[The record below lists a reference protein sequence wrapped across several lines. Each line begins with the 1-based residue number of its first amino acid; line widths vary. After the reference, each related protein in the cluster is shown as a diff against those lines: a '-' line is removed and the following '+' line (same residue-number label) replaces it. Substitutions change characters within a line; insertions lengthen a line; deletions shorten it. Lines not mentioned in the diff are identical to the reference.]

1 MRSCEP
7 SSGDERTDHSSPPSQ
22 KRISGAG
29 DGDRERQLEKS
40 NNEVNPEIA
49 DVESSSPASP
59 LVCQSERQDV
69 PSNLVEQSHPNKG
82 PNSTAKNRPE
92 NGTEMRFEKDTV

>member
-1 MRSCEP
+1 MGSCEP
-7 SSGDERTDHSSPPSQ
+7 SSGDGRSDHSSSPPSQ

-29 DGDRERQLEKS
+29 DGERQLEKS

-69 PSNLVEQSHPNKG
+69 PSNLVEQSHPNQG

-92 NGTEMRFEKDTV
+92 NGTEMPFEKDTV